1 MRGRAYYRL
10 DAEAALRERCLRLV
24 VDIMRIMPCN
34 TYSPLKAADDFYSF
48 IRSYYREGL
57 EALTLDPIEAARQKY
72 GPKKEEN
79 YDYLAL

>member
-1 MRGRAYYRL
+1 MRRKYYRL

-34 TYSPLKAADDFYSF
+34 TYSPMKTADDMY
-48 IRSYYREGL
+48 RWVMDYYRENL
-57 EALTLDPIEAARQKY
+57 EKLTLDPYEAMRQQY
-72 GPKKEEN
+72 APKKEEN